1 MIAAWQVVAVLVP
14 LCSVSGITGYAYAR
28 RLAQIEYGPVGVPAV
43 TSSPEKALTAFAT
56 PRRSR
61 PVEDQAN
68 IDLVER
74 LQPFWAVRDDGLARA
89 GVGDSAA

>member
-14 LCSVSGITGYAYAR
+14 LCSVSGMTGYAYAR
-28 RLAQIEYGPVGVPAV
+28 KMAEIDYGPVEVSAMTPCSQKAFTAV
-43 TSSPEKALTAFAT
+43 GT
-56 PRRSR
+56 PRRPR
-61 PVEDQAN
+61 PVPEQAN

-74 LQPFWAVRDDGLARA
+74 LQPFSAMRDDGLARA